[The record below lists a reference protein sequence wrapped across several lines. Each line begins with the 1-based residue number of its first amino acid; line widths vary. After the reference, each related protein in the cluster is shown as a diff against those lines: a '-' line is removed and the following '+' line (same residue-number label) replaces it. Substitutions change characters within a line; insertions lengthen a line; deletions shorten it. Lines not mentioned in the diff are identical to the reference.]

1 MIYIIL
7 AMLLYSVTILLG
19 TAASRSANTNLVS
32 AITNTISALL
42 PIAVVIPIL
51 SKKTIVDQKVGIIYA
66 VLGGLTVALFVMS
79 LNKAFS
85 VNKVAIV
92 SPIVFGG
99 AILLTTVASYF
110 IFKEKVSL
118 VQGVGLTLLLV
129 GLGLVIYA
137 RATGK

>member
-1 MIYIIL
+1 M
-7 AMLLYSVTILLG
+7 
-19 TAASRSANTNLVS
+19 
-32 AITNTISALL
+32 
-42 PIAVVIPIL
+42 
-51 SKKTIVDQKVGIIYA
+51 GIIYA

-110 IFKEKVSL
+110 VFKEKVSL
-118 VQGVGLTLLLV
+118 VQGIGLALLLV

>member
-110 IFKEKVSL
+110 VFKEKVSL
-118 VQGVGLTLLLV
+118 VQGIGLALLLV